1 MSPPGLDTR
10 PADLDAGA
18 PTLVRGRS
26 TYAGFRATIKA
37 VGTGERGR
45 RDLDFD
51 EARRAM
57 TSLLRGETS
66 TAQAGAFLVAMRL
79 KGESPAELAGFAQA
93 LRDATRPLTGPALDR
108 PMVSCGGS
116 YDGVAGAPD
125 LSLAAAALAA
135 GAGAGVVLHCGRS
148 LGPKYGVT
156 PAAVLAALGGPPEPE
171 LAESERMLATGG
183 AALVYTPAAVPG
195 WDRLADVR
203 DEVGVRG
210 PVHAAER
217 LLDPFGAR
225 RFVVAYTHAPYASLL
240 LVGLEILEAQRAVA
254 VRGVGGSVVLRPGR
268 PTAFD
273 VAGPLELPRGGALA
287 VGSEEGAG
295 ESAALVSAVLA
306 GEGPAG
312 AERAVVVSAGTIL
325 YAAGIAD
332 DARYGADQAARA
344 LAAGRGARAL
354 AAMVG

>member
-1 MSPPGLDTR
+1 MSP
-10 PADLDAGA
+10 AG
-18 PTLVRGRS
+18 PTTLVRGRS

-57 TSLLRGETS
+57 TALLRGQTT

-93 LRDATRPLTGPALDR
+93 LRDATRPLETRGHR
-108 PMVSCGGS
+108 PTVACGGS
-116 YDGVAGAPD
+116 YDGAAGAPE

-135 GAGAGVVLHCGRS
+135 GAGAGVVLHCGRT

-156 PAAVLAALGGPPEPE
+156 PAGVLAALGGPSEPG
-171 LAESERMLATGG
+171 LAESERMLARSG

-225 RFVVAYTHAPYASLL
+225 RFVVAYTHRPYASLL
-240 LVGLEILEAQRAVA
+240 LGALERLGAERGVA
-254 VRGVGGSVVLRPGR
+254 VRGVGGTVVPRPAR
-268 PTAFD
+268 PTASDFT
-273 VAGPLELPRGGALA
+273 GALE
-287 VGSEEGAG
+287 VPEGDG
-295 ESAALVSAVLA
+295 LSLGRGESVEESAALVRAVLA
-306 GEGPAG
+306 GEGEEG
-312 AERAVVVSAGTIL
+312 AQRAALVSAGAIL
-325 YAAGIAD
+325 YAAGSAED
-332 DARYGADQAARA
+332 VRSGMVQAAHA
-344 LAAGRGARAL
+344 LAAGHGDRAL
-354 AAMVG
+354 EAMVG